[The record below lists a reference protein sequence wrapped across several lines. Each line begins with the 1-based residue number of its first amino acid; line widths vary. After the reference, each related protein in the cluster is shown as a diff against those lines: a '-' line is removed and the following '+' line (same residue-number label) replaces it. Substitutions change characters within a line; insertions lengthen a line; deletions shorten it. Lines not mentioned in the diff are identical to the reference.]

1 MVSYGLESVGTQSLK
16 AVESAKVVAG
26 NADPEW
32 AQSAMIADAHFNTDW
47 SKNNRGVAL
56 KALKAMYDAI
66 GYWKMKPR
74 RPTGG

>member
-1 MVSYGLESVGTQSLK
+1 M
-16 AVESAKVVAG
+16 
-26 NADPEW
+26 